1 MRELLSP
8 LVAILGVILGA
19 SAQYVFSRLSENRRS
34 YDKLRTDSYVDF
46 IKGCAGIAMAQRF
59 QNQTEEMNAAALML
73 DAKVRIAIYGDA
85 SISRDVGKFFG
96 RYGDFSRKEDNR
108 AFVDLMCQM
117 RHRVTGSISETD
129 WAAISQILF
138 SEVVGD

>member
-1 MRELLSP
+1 MP
-8 LVAILGVILGA
+8 
-19 SAQYVFSRLSENRRS
+19 
-34 YDKLRTDSYVDF
+34 K
-46 IKGCAGIAMAQRF
+46 
-59 QNQTEEMNAAALML
+59 
-73 DAKVRIAIYGDA
+73 RIAIYGDA

-117 RHRVTGSISETD
+117 RHPVTGSINETD

-138 SEVVGD
+138 GEVVGD